1 MSLAAKH
8 VHFEDCDLE
17 IGVWVCVRGHDIST
31 QLISGAAQHNTKGV
45 CTLSAYLH
53 STFLTRWYIWFFQ
66 MAYSANQ
73 FGREFSSNCAY
84 FQLCNCL
91 PISLASNMLS
101 GMQGWSRLDWWGW
114 SVEDGSYLC
123 VRITRSLPSNSFS
136 WIFETHNS
144 SYSYLDTIYLRC
156 GVI

>member
-17 IGVWVCVRGHDIST
+17 IGVRVCVCGDMTSARSLFLELHNTTQRGCARFLPIYTAHFLPVGTNDFFRWHVPQIN
-31 QLISGAAQHNTKGV
+31 SGA
-45 CTLSAYLH
+45 
-53 STFLTRWYIWFFQ
+53 
-66 MAYSANQ
+66 
-73 FGREFSSNCAY
+73 FSSNSVY
-84 FQLCNCL
+84 FQLCKCL

-114 SVEDGSYLC
+114 SVEDRSYLC

-136 WIFETHNS
+136 RIFETHNS